1 MKEFS
6 TIYFEKS
13 GPENTKATLQCVK
26 TWAEKLNIEKI
37 LVATTRGTTGA
48 LAAEHLQSHSVIVV
62 THSAGFN
69 SENEQELTVEN
80 RSRIKSFN
88 GKILTCQH
96 AFGGPSRAL
105 RLKFNTT
112 TVDDLIANTLRIF
125 GQGMKVAVEI
135 TLMAADAGLIDT
147 TRDIIAV
154 GGTGY
159 GADTAV
165 VIKPANVCRFFDL
178 KVKNILCMPLRY

>member
-6 TIYFEKS
+6 TLYFDKS
-13 GPENTKATLQCVK
+13 GPDNTKSTLQCVK
-26 TWAEKLNIEKI
+26 TWAEKLNIDKI
-37 LVATTRGTTGA
+37 VVATTRGITGVF
-48 LAAEHLQSHSVIVV
+48 AAEYLKSNNVIVV
-62 THSAGFN
+62 THSTGFH
-69 SENEQELTVEN
+69 SENEQELTSEN
-80 RSRIKSFN
+80 RSKIEYSG

-147 TRDIIAV
+147 THDIIAV

-159 GADTAV
+159 GADTAI
-165 VIKPANVCRFFDL
+165 VIKPANVSRFFDL
-178 KVKNILCMPLRY
+178 KIRNILCMPREH

>member
-1 MKEFS
+1 MKEFQ
-6 TIYFEKS
+6 ILYFEKS
-13 GPENTKATLQCVK
+13 GADNTKSVLQCVK
-26 TWAEKLNIEKI
+26 PWTEKLNINTV
-37 LVATTRGTTGA
+37 LVATTRGITGA
-48 LAAEHLQSHSVIVV
+48 LAAEQLQSSRVIVV
-62 THSAGFN
+62 THSSGFRK
-69 SENEQELTVEN
+69 ENEQELTPEN
-80 RSRIKSFN
+80 RSKIESFG

-147 TRDIIAV
+147 VQDIIAV

-165 VIKPANVCRFFDL
+165 VIKPANVSRFFDL
-178 KVKNILCMPLRY
+178 KVRNILCMPNE

>member
-13 GPENTKATLQCVK
+13 GLDNTKAVMQCVK
-26 TWAEKLNIEKI
+26 TWSEKLNIDKI
-37 LVATTRGTTGA
+37 VVATTRGTTGA
-48 LAAEHLQSHSVIVV
+48 LAAETLKSRCVITV
-62 THSAGFN
+62 THSAGFR
-69 SENEQELTVEN
+69 SENEQELTSEN
-80 RSRIKSFN
+80 RSRIESF
-88 GKILTCQH
+88 GGIILTCQH

-112 TVDDLIANTLRIF
+112 AVDDIIANTLRMF
-125 GQGMKVAVEI
+125 GQGMKVAIEV

-147 TRDIIAV
+147 TNDIIAV

-159 GADTAV
+159 GADTAI
-165 VIKPANVCRFFDL
+165 VIKPANVSRFFDL
-178 KVKNILCMPLRY
+178 KIRNILCMPQGD